1 LSTIE
6 WDLNATLFGDSS
18 SSIAGPAIFMFPIID
33 GHGGSI
39 EIVACMSGS
48 YTNISV
54 SSPSQACAE
63 EGYELY
69 MDMSNSE
76 LQAIERG
83 YDALRFILDTL
94 DGIVQTGFDVV
105 TQSLVG

>member
-1 LSTIE
+1 
-6 WDLNATLFGDSS
+6 
-18 SSIAGPAIFMFPIID
+18 
-33 GHGGSI
+33 
-39 EIVACMSGS
+39 
-48 YTNISV
+48 
-54 SSPSQACAE
+54 
-63 EGYELY
+63 